1 MPSRGHDDPKTR
13 AWGRVQRCARGYASA
28 MRIARQGLAWSAACG
43 LLCSTASYSA
53 DESEYTVL
61 TLLSGRLDRAS
72 VVEIA
77 ASAFI
82 RRKWVLER
90 VSENQVVG
98 HLDHRGVSAT
108 LELKILSDRIVYS
121 CECTRITSGDRH
133 KGGNSAVRMRLRRR
147 SSSSALRS
155 SASGEVPLPK
165 RWINNLRV
173 DIQGMLSTARA
184 RRPDDGAKRTPIVE
198 RLKVLEDL
206 LTRGLVSQEE
216 YAAKRAEILSDL

>member
-1 MPSRGHDDPKTR
+1 
-13 AWGRVQRCARGYASA
+13 

-43 LLCSTASYSA
+43 LLFSTASYGA
-53 DESEYTVL
+53 DESEYILL
-61 TLLSGRLDRAS
+61 TLLSGHPDRAS
-72 VVEIA
+72 VADIVA
-77 ASAFI
+77 NAFI
-82 RRKWVLER
+82 GRRWALER
-90 VSENQVVG
+90 VSEDQVVG

-133 KGGNSAVRMRLRRR
+133 EGGDSAVRRRLRRR
-147 SSSSALRS
+147 SSSSVLRS

-173 DIQGMLSTARA
+173 DIQRMLARA
-184 RRPDDGAKRTPIVE
+184 RRLDDGAKRTPIVE
-198 RLKVLEDL
+198 RLQALEDL
-206 LTRGLVSQEE
+206 LTEGLVSQEE